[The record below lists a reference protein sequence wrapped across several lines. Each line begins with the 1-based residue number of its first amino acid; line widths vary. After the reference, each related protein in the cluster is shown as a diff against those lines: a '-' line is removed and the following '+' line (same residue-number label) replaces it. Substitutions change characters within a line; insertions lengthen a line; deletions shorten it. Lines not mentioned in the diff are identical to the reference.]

1 MASLGWRLQEV
12 GLYSS
17 VYRMLL
23 LDFTHCIITACRR
36 YTYIYRPLGQ
46 GLECMRAGLRDL
58 SQVTRGVDAYS
69 AAVLETLLLKLK
81 QLERGGARDAEQP
94 NSDPTSVHMSD
105 PTPDDA
111 APPQGEGTS
120 INTDTN

>member
-1 MASLGWRLQEV
+1 
-12 GLYSS
+12 
-17 VYRMLL
+17 
-23 LDFTHCIITACRR
+23 
-36 YTYIYRPLGQ
+36 
-46 GLECMRAGLRDL
+46 MRAGLRDL